1 MEDHQ
6 NHPQYG
12 IEQPSS
18 QFSSDLFGF
27 NLVSAPDQHHRLH
40 FTDHEISL
48 LPRGIQ
54 GLTVAGNNSNTITT
68 IQSGGCVGGFSGF
81 TDGGG
86 TGRWPRQETLMLLEV
101 RSRLDH
107 KFKEANQKG
116 PLWDEVSRIMSE
128 EHGYTRSGK
137 KCREK
142 FENLYKYYKK
152 TKEGK
157 SGRRQDGKNYRFF
170 RQLEAIYGESKDS
183 VSCYNNTQFIMTNAL
198 HSNFRASNIHNIV
211 PHHQNPLMTNTNTQ
225 SQSLSISNNFNSSSD
240 LDLTSSSEGNETTKR
255 EGMHWKEKIKEFI
268 GVHMERLIEKQDFWL
283 EKLMKI
289 VEDKEHQRMLREEE
303 WRRIEAE
310 RIDKERSFWTKERER
325 MEARDVAVINALQYL
340 TGRALIRPD
349 YSSPTRINGNGSD
362 QTMADNE
369 FADEGNKGKMDKK
382 QMNKKRKE
390 KWSSHGGNHPRTKEN
405 MMIYNNQETR
415 INDCSRDDDQC
426 HHEGY
431 SPSNS
436 KDGNPRCSI
445 AMVAS
450 TKCFPLLEGEGDQNL
465 WEGYGLKQRKENNH
479 Q

>member
-1 MEDHQ
+1 MEDHHHQ
-6 NHPQYG
+6 NYPQYG
-12 IEQPSS
+12 IAQPSPH
-18 QFSSDLFGF
+18 FSSDLFGF

-40 FTDHEISL
+40 FTDHEISF

-54 GLTVAGNNSNTITT
+54 GLTVAGSNSNTIP
-68 IQSGGCVGGFSGF
+68 SGGGGVGGFSGF

-157 SGRRQDGKNYRFF
+157 AGRRQDGKNYRFF

-183 VSCYNNTQFIMTNAL
+183 VSCYNNSQFIMTNAL
-198 HSNFRASNIHNIV
+198 HSFQASNIHNIV
-211 PHHQNPLMTNTNTQ
+211 PHQNKPLMTNTQ
-225 SQSLSISNNFNSSSD
+225 SQSLSISNNFNSSSE
-240 LDLTSSSEGNETTKR
+240 LDLTSSSEGNESTRR
-255 EGMHWKEKIKEFI
+255 EEMNWKEKIKEFI

-283 EKLMKI
+283 EKLVKT

-303 WRRIEAE
+303 WKRIEAA
-310 RIDKERSFWTKERER
+310 RIDKERLFWTKERER
-325 MEARDVAVINALQYL
+325 MEARDVAVIEALQYL
-340 TGRALIRPD
+340 TGKALIRPD
-349 YSSPTRINGNGSD
+349 SSSPIERINGSGSG
-362 QTMADNE
+362 QMMAANE
-369 FADEGNKGKMDKK
+369 YADEENKSQMEKK
-382 QMNKKRKE
+382 QMNNKKRKE
-390 KWSSHGGNHPRTKEN
+390 KWSNHGGNHPRIKET
-405 MMIYNNQETR
+405 MMVYNNQEIRT
-415 INDCSRDDDQC
+415 NDCCKDDEQG

-436 KDGNPRCSI
+436 KDGNPRRII
-445 AMVAS
+445 AMAAS
-450 TKCFPLLEGEGDQNL
+450 TKCFPLLGGDGDQNL
-465 WEGYGLKQRKENNH
+465 WEGYGLKLQKEDSH